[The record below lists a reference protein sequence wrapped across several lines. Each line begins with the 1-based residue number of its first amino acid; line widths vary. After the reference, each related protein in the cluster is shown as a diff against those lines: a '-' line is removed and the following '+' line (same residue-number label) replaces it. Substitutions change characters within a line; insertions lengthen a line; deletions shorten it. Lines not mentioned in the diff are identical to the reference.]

1 MESGRW
7 ISSFES
13 LTRFEELEFK
23 LKVVDRDFQEPRLNW
38 NFIDL
43 ERSNLKM
50 FENWFV
56 EIEVKVRDE

>member
-23 LKVVDRDFQEPRLNW
+23 LKVVDRDFQEPRLN
-38 NFIDL
+38 FIDL

>member
-50 FENWFV
+50 FKNRFV

>member
-1 MESGRW
+1 M
-7 ISSFES
+7 
-13 LTRFEELEFK
+13 EFK

-50 FENWFV
+50 FENRFV

>member
-50 FENWFV
+50 FENRFV

>member
-50 FENWFV
+50 FENRFV
-56 EIEVKVRDE
+56 EIEVKIRDE

>member
-23 LKVVDRDFQEPRLNW
+23 LKVVDRDFQEPRLN
-38 NFIDL
+38 FIDL

-50 FENWFV
+50 FKNRFV